1 MSFTG
6 FFNKGTGGLL
16 KPLPKSPS
24 LPLYRITI
32 LAVSLSIT
40 VMLVS
45 FAVLQGFNEAIINK
59 VIGFGSHIQVA
70 DYSGNQSYESQVM
83 EVNDSLLGALRKIE
97 GVKNVQT
104 FALKP
109 CLLKS
114 ANAMEG
120 AVIKG
125 YDRSFDPYFFE
136 RNLISGKM
144 FKPGQ
149 QGDSIVLSATLAH
162 RLGVKTGDYLKAYFV
177 QKPPR
182 VRKLYVLGLYKT
194 GLEEFD
200 EKFLIGNLET
210 IRKLNAWS
218 VNQSGGI
225 EINVNDFSRLD
236 ELTQTVNQNLGFR
249 LFGKNIR
256 ELFPQLF
263 DWLKLQE
270 INVRVILSLMLVVA
284 IINVITALLILIMEN
299 ASTIGLLKALGANN
313 GHIRSVFLQ
322 RAVWLTLRGL
332 LIGNAVGLGL
342 IVLQDQFHFIG
353 LNEVSYYIAWVPVKL
368 DLWVILSLNALTFVV
383 CALSLYLPSILIAG
397 ISPLKAIKMG

>member
-1 MSFTG
+1 MSFSR
-6 FFNKGTGGLL
+6 FFNKGTGGWF
-16 KPLPKSPS
+16 KPLPKTPS

-40 VMLVS
+40 VMLIS

-83 EVNDSLLGALRKIE
+83 NCNDSLLGALRSIP
-97 GVKNVQT
+97 GVKNVQA
-104 FALKP
+104 FGLKP

-114 ANAMEG
+114 AGGMEG

-125 YDRSFDPYFFE
+125 YDKSFDPYFFQK
-136 RNLISGKM
+136 NLVEGKM
-144 FKPGQ
+144 FVPGH
-149 QGDSIVLSATLAH
+149 QGDSIILSTTLATK
-162 RLGVKTGDYLKAYFV
+162 LGVKTGESIKAYFV
-177 QKPPR
+177 QKPAR
-182 VRKLYVLGLYKT
+182 VRKLFVVGLYKT

-210 IRKLNAWS
+210 IRKLNAWTEEEA
-218 VNQSGGI
+218 GGI
-225 EINVNDFSRLD
+225 ELNVNDFKQI
-236 ELTQTVNQNLGFR
+236 ENLTETVNRSLGYNLY
-249 LFGKNIR
+249 GKNIR

-270 INVRVILSLMLVVA
+270 INVRVILTLMLVVA

-313 GHIRSVFLQ
+313 GHIRSVYLK
-322 RAVWLTLRGL
+322 RAVMLTMRGL
-332 LIGNAVGLGL
+332 MIGNIAGLGL
-342 IVLQDQFHFIG
+342 IFLQHQFHLIG
-353 LNEVSYYIAWVPVKL
+353 LNEVSYYVSYVPVKF
-368 DLWVILSLNALTFVV
+368 DAVVILMLNALTFVV
-383 CALSLYLPSILIAG
+383 CTLSLYVPSLLIAG